1 MKDLSTSHYR
11 VTPKRNSFYTH
22 DIWSKKT
29 DEIIGA
35 MVYEENEVMVDLFH
49 RGEIETIYAHDLTAA
64 MKMRQDAK

>member
-22 DIWSKKT
+22 DIWSKNT

-35 MVYEENEVMVDLFH
+35 MLYEENEVMVDLFH
-49 RGEIETIYAHDLTAA
+49 RGEIETIYARDLTAA
-64 MKMRQDAK
+64 MKLRKDAK

>member
-49 RGEIETIYAHDLTAA
+49 RGEIETIYAPNLTAA
-64 MKMRQDAK
+64 MKTRKDAK

>member
-29 DEIIGA
+29 DEIIAA

-49 RGEIETIYAHDLTAA
+49 RGEIETIYAPNLTAA